1 MISGGNA
8 TLYVKDM
15 DAAVAF
21 YTEKLGLPLRFRAG
35 NHWAEVEAGKGLV
48 IGLHPTGAHGR
59 PPGIAGSVQIG
70 LTVNRPLEEEMKTL
84 GARGITF
91 DGGIVGDPKAGLRF
105 ANLKDMDGNALYLWE
120 QVGSHA

>member
-35 NHWAEVEAGKGLV
+35 NHWAEVEAGKTLV

-59 PPGIAGSVQIG
+59 PPGVSGSVQIG
-70 LTVNRPLEEEMKTL
+70 LTVDRPLEEVMKTL
-84 GARGITF
+84 GARGVRF
-91 DGGIVGDPKAGLRF
+91 DGPIVGDPTAGLRF
-105 ANLKDMDGNALYLWE
+105 ANLRDMDDNALYLWE
-120 QVGSHA
+120 QVASGA